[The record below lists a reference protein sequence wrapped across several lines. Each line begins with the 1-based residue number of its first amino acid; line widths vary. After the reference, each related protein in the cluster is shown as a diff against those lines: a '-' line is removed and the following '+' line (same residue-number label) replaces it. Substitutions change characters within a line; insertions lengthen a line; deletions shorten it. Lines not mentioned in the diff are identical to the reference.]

1 MLRIPMSC
9 TYVGMM
15 YELVKKQVWLLALL
29 ISLRTKLCY
38 HRSTHEF
45 ATAKWS
51 ITKTKQYTPMSGRL
65 IITTKKTYCPW
76 RPENV
81 ERILRDERLERE
93 RIGREEESRRNN
105 HASTRL
111 ELLRVQAGLTDPYSG
126 DEQKGLPRVM
136 KHVNLF
142 EKEEMELAESAVSR
156 SARSRDD
163 ARGKQDEDWAGV
175 MPVPLGGDEAA
186 KRREAAPFYIRAHST
201 PNHAG
206 SGKLGDDKLKR
217 EMDPMKDL
225 TLRKNHND
233 RKEKRKGRYE
243 LKRNSRENK
252 KSRHGRKSSN
262 EINGHEK
269 KKSKSPRHGRKEDD
283 RIQRHTNHE
292 SESLTKM
299 RQRRQEREQAE
310 AQRAFMVRL
319 EAKSLQSS
327 RASDCAKHDG

>member
-1 MLRIPMSC
+1 MVFIFVFIA
-9 TYVGMM
+9 TIIFI
-15 YELVKKQVWLLALL
+15 LAL
-29 ISLRTKLCY
+29 
-38 HRSTHEF
+38 
-45 ATAKWS
+45 
-51 ITKTKQYTPMSGRL
+51 
-65 IITTKKTYCPW
+65 
-76 RPENV
+76 RPV
-81 ERILRDERLERE
+81 SYRF
-93 RIGREEESRRNN
+93 
-105 HASTRL
+105 
-111 ELLRVQAGLTDPYSG
+111 GLVDHP
-126 DEQKGLPRVM
+126 
-136 KHVNLF
+136 
-142 EKEEMELAESAVSR
+142 
-156 SARSRDD
+156 
-163 ARGKQDEDWAGV
+163 
-175 MPVPLGGDEAA
+175 
-186 KRREAAPFYIRAHST
+186 
-201 PNHAG
+201 
-206 SGKLGDDKLKR
+206 
-217 EMDPMKDL
+217 

-327 RASDCAKHDG
+327 RASDSAKHNG